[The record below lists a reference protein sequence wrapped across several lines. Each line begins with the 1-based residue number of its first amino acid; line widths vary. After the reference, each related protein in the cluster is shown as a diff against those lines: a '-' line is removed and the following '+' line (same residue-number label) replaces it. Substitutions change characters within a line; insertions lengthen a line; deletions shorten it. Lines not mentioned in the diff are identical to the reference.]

1 MKNRKKKWAY
11 ALAAAV
17 LGISLLLAGCQG
29 KEGEK
34 ELTKVTLS
42 EVAHSIFYA
51 PQYAAYELGYFEEE
65 GIDLTI
71 ENAFGA
77 DKVMT
82 ALISGNADIGFAGSE
97 SSIYVYAQGQE
108 DYAVNFAQLTQRAG
122 NFLVSR
128 REEPDFQWADLV
140 GQTVLGGRAGG
151 MPEMVFEYI
160 LKQQGISPDQVDI
173 VQNIDFGSTAAAFS
187 GGQGTYTV
195 EFEPHATLLEQQGDG
210 YVVASLGEA
219 SGYVPYTA
227 YCVRKGYLED
237 HQDVIQGFTNAI
249 QKGLDYVNSHTAQEI
264 AAVIAPQFTDTD
276 EETIAVIV
284 DRYKNQD
291 TWKADT
297 IFTEESF
304 NLLQDILQDAGEL
317 ENRVPYEDL
326 VTTQYAQKAA
336 EK

>member
-1 MKNRKKKWAY
+1 
-11 ALAAAV
+11 
-17 LGISLLLAGCQG
+17 
-29 KEGEK
+29 
-34 ELTKVTLS
+34 
-42 EVAHSIFYA
+42 
-51 PQYAAYELGYFEEE
+51 
-65 GIDLTI
+65 
-71 ENAFGA
+71 
-77 DKVMT
+77 
-82 ALISGNADIGFAGSE
+82 
-97 SSIYVYAQGQE
+97 
-108 DYAVNFAQLTQRAG
+108 
-122 NFLVSR
+122 
-128 REEPDFQWADLV
+128 
-140 GQTVLGGRAGG
+140 

-326 VTTQYAQKAA
+326 VTTQYAQKAT